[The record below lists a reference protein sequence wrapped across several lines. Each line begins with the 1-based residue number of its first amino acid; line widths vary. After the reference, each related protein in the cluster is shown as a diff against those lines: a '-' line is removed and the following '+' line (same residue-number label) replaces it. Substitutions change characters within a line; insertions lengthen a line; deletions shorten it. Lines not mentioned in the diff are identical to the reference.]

1 MISDSQKTIPNGENG
16 VLVKLKK
23 PNQDRR
29 MDMPTIGPNTILEA
43 SKVGL
48 SGVIIQ
54 AGETII
60 VDLENVISVANENG
74 IFVKAINLDQGY

>member
-1 MISDSQKTIPNGENG
+1 M
-16 VLVKLKK
+16 
-23 PNQDRR
+23 
-29 MDMPTIGPNTILEA
+29 
-43 SKVGL
+43 GL

-74 IFVKAINLDQGY
+74 IFVKALNLDQGY